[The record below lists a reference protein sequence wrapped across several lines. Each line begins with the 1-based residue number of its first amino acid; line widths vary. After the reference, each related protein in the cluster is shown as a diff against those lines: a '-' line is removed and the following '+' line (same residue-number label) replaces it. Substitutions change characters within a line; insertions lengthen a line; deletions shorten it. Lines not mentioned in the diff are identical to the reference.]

1 MFCPV
6 CGQQF
11 ADAGARYCAA
21 CGSPLPAAGAASIPA
36 APAAGPVTPAA
47 AAYAAPGFTGAVD
60 AGFWRRVGA
69 FVLDLLVLGLINF
82 AVGFVWG
89 FVDYWIGLHESAG
102 SRGALFAVQ
111 TVIGIVYFVAP
122 ESGRHQATWGKRVL
136 GIVVTDVNGRRIGPW
151 RAAGRYFGKYLSGLP
166 LGVGYAMAGY
176 TARRQALHDMLAAT
190 LVVDHEA
197 LRQGALRNVAPPARR
212 LSGGGVAVL
221 VISVLMLAAIILLA
235 AFTPWLKDQL
245 DRANVARTHEQGMIA
260 ARLVGVYYEQNR
272 RVPASLQSLGYQAP
286 RGFRIVVDRDGVIS
300 ATHVPST
307 LMIRLIPS
315 EVDGKVVWR
324 CDPGKLPPSK
334 TGDICRQSPNVP
346 ITSVGEIVG
355 CWERIDFSEDAKRK
369 MNANEPWPIRYQWFC
384 FEPDGTYSMFGSSSP
399 RQLTS
404 AMLEEMFKQL
414 PKEFSYA
421 LLPNSIIKTE
431 AKSGKQTLYW
441 EAAFTSNSYSF
452 DQKVVEK
459 GTLVMALSDR
469 KNRPVYYRYLK
480 RVP

>member
-6 CGQQF
+6 CGQQL
-11 ADAGARYCAA
+11 ADAGVRYCAA
-21 CGSPLPAAGAASIPA
+21 CGSLLPTAGAASIPA

-136 GIVVTDVNGRRIGPW
+136 GIVVTDVNGRRIGLW

-235 AFTPWLKDQL
+235 AFAPWLKDQL

-334 TGDICRQSPNVP
+334 TGDVCHR
-346 ITSVGEIVG
+346 
-355 CWERIDFSEDAKRK
+355 
-369 MNANEPWPIRYQWFC
+369 
-384 FEPDGTYSMFGSSSP
+384 
-399 RQLTS
+399 
-404 AMLEEMFKQL
+404 
-414 PKEFSYA
+414 
-421 LLPNSIIKTE
+421 
-431 AKSGKQTLYW
+431 
-441 EAAFTSNSYSF
+441 
-452 DQKVVEK
+452 
-459 GTLVMALSDR
+459 
-469 KNRPVYYRYLK
+469 
-480 RVP
+480 